1 MADGIAQLPSYTAEK
16 NVSDDDSLDKVAQND
31 VDVVDEKRLKEVE
44 EFEERLA
51 LDEASEEEYLV
62 QDAHDVAIKA
72 CLLPNSFLSFFQR
85 SHLVEGLIN
94 QGQPRTPSDNV
105 PDNLSRVGILSFW
118 SVSEI

>member
-72 CLLPNSFLSFFQR
+72 CLLLNFFPLFLSALTPRGR
-85 SHLVEGLIN
+85 SY
-94 QGQPRTPSDNV
+94 QPGTTQNSKR
-105 PDNLSRVGILSFW
+105 
-118 SVSEI
+118 